1 MKLLLSLLLLFANGS
16 AAVSSSLPASQEQQ
30 VDAFTRERNTK
41 RTENPEGLSFT
52 IRFKDDRKQFHQ
64 GEIITLEL
72 SFASSTPN
80 DFILDTATY
89 DRSWRLEIDDFVL
102 DRAGDVVD
110 PLTNYFDS
118 DLFGFAGGGLSQTP
132 GLTDKPQLV
141 STELNEWMR
150 FDKPGHYRLYVV
162 SGRISRK
169 ASRTSSF
176 GNPEIH
182 VVSNV
187 VEFDILRADR
197 KWTTQ
202 KLNDAIATLSK
213 PAVNHGAACR
223 TLRFL
228 PTTAAVTEMLKRF
241 RGEDHDCDVEYEFG
255 LIGSPHRDFVI
266 REMETALNSP
276 EQPITDSFFTTLALL
291 EFARQAE
298 PLPPFPD
305 GTDEQNKQWHAQMGR
320 RRRAYD
326 ELRLNYLGQLAAAIP
341 QKQGRARAT
350 SLITVLDVQAELNTG
365 DFSQWSGLLA
375 SMADVFRLLPLDAQ
389 ARLLEYQWK
398 PVASAAMLP
407 VLRSILKNTEPKLNN
422 YQGVELRSL
431 ALTRLYELAPEEGRR
446 LFLDEIH
453 RSTPRLNKNALRLL
467 PDETL
472 PELDLVLATNLEEA
486 PRSGGDSEAISKLIE
501 RYATAQILPRVRAVF
516 DAAGVGRWACEGQAA
531 LLAYF
536 LRVDPSLGGEYLN
549 KTLAARGSHL
559 SGCYSS
565 TFKDVPPLH
574 MSKEVEDAATAS
586 LDDEDVEVAS
596 QAAGVLGQYGSAD
609 AEKALW
615 RRLEKWH
622 EANESRSEEI
632 REQYPGV
639 PSRGAPALSGEVL
652 IEQALRN
659 ALANGRAWLLDA
671 EKLKRLRELCL
682 TEAGREEVDQMLR
695 TRSDDKQV
703 PRW

>member
-1 MKLLLSLLLLFANGS
+1 
-16 AAVSSSLPASQEQQ
+16 
-30 VDAFTRERNTK
+30 
-41 RTENPEGLSFT
+41 
-52 IRFKDDRKQFHQ
+52 
-64 GEIITLEL
+64 
-72 SFASSTPN
+72 
-80 DFILDTATY
+80 
-89 DRSWRLEIDDFVL
+89 
-102 DRAGDVVD
+102 
-110 PLTNYFDS
+110 
-118 DLFGFAGGGLSQTP
+118 
-132 GLTDKPQLV
+132 
-141 STELNEWMR
+141 
-150 FDKPGHYRLYVV
+150 
-162 SGRISRK
+162 
-169 ASRTSSF
+169 
-176 GNPEIH
+176 
-182 VVSNV
+182 
-187 VEFDILRADR
+187 
-197 KWTTQ
+197 
-202 KLNDAIATLSK
+202 
-213 PAVNHGAACR
+213 
-223 TLRFL
+223 
-228 PTTAAVTEMLKRF
+228 
-241 RGEDHDCDVEYEFG
+241 
-255 LIGSPHRDFVI
+255 
-266 REMETALNSP
+266 METALNSP

-305 GTDEQNKQWHAQMGR
+305 GTDEQNKQWQAQSDR
-320 RRRAYD
+320 RRSAYD
-326 ELRLNYLGQLAAAIP
+326 QLRLNYLGQLAAAIP
-341 QKQGRARAT
+341 QKQARARAT
-350 SLITVLDVQAELNTG
+350 SLQTVLDVQAELNTG

-407 VLRSILKNTEPKLNN
+407 ALRSILKNTEPKLNN

-453 RSTPRLNKNALRLL
+453 RPTPRLNKNALRLL

-516 DAAGVGRWACEGQAA
+516 DATDVGRWACEGQAA

-549 KTLAARGSHL
+549 KALAARGSHF

-586 LDDEDVEVAS
+586 LDDEDAEVAS

-695 TRSDDKQV
+695 TRNDDKQV